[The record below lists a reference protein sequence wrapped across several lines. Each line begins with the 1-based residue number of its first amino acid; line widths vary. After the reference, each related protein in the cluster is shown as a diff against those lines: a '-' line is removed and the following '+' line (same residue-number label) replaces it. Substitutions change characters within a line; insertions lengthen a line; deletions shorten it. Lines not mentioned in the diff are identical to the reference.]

1 MKITRHVPV
10 PLAISRS
17 PPIIWLDIEL
27 ATSGLSVHRPLQF
40 SSVQA
45 LCFLFS
51 KDE

>member
-27 ATSGLSVHRPLQF
+27 KWFVGSSAAAILF
-40 SSVQA
+40 SSSPLFFVQQG
-45 LCFLFS
+45 
-51 KDE
+51 